1 MRGRIL
7 SVYFTLLA
15 VVALAATAC
24 TPVRA
29 PTATEPAA
37 AAAPATVVRL
47 FNPKDI
53 TPAAG
58 QEPVPAVCDESPV
71 LPRPGAYH
79 CKTEAGADLDPCF
92 FLVEGG
98 DLGCEPNPLALTYAA
113 IVTPSNP
120 LPEIEGEKDPIP
132 FILNL
137 GAQKP
142 PCSKRMPPPFEL
154 DGAPI
159 TFSCAAPGAWIVGP
173 LRTEA
178 PAWEADYV
186 VTDTNHTAVTY
197 GPEASFVEQAYV
209 Y

>member
-1 MRGRIL
+1 MRRRSPIQ
-7 SVYFTLLA
+7 YLLLFA
-15 VVALAATAC
+15 LVALALTAC
-24 TPVRA
+24 SAVRQ
-29 PTATEPAA
+29 PAA
-37 AAAPATVVRL
+37 ATPAESETQATEVLL
-47 FNPKDI
+47 FNSKFI
-53 TPAAG
+53 TPAEG

-98 DLGCEPNPLALTYAA
+98 NLGCEPNPMALTYAA
-113 IVTPSNP
+113 IVTSSNP
-120 LPEIEGEKDPIP
+120 LPEIEGEEDPIP
-132 FILNL
+132 FFLNL

-142 PCSKRMPPPFEL
+142 PCSKRVPPPFEL

-159 TFSCAAPGAWIVGP
+159 TYSCAAPGAWIVGP
-173 LRTEA
+173 LRTDT

-186 VTDTNHTAVTY
+186 VTDTNHAAVTY
-197 GPEASFVEQAYV
+197 GPEGSFVEQAYV